1 MSEDFEFK
9 AFLIFQRNKYGSN
22 RLEEKSNILG
32 RVGKMTLRFF
42 CFGFFFCL
50 FVWLYPWHM
59 EISRPEA
66 ESELHL

>member
-42 CFGFFFCL
+42 CFGFFL
-50 FVWLYPWHM
+50 FVCLAAPMAYGNFQA
-59 EISRPEA
+59 RG
-66 ESELHL
+66 